1 MNKTLLNNLTHK
13 NNIYTTEKLTS
24 TAEKI
29 VLKASG
35 RSVNSASYVIYTYDK
50 DGKESIASQN
60 EISSGSF
67 SVDYSFDPLYLSV
80 YHNAVQFRIAINGV
94 SLDAFSLEEV
104 EVTAGKEH
112 VSFSNIVTVNGE
124 EKAIVRKLD
133 GSEITVPIVP
143 KKVLFMGN
151 SLLLGMTYYGMCATD
166 PQNDYYYHVTTEL
179 LKHSPECQFVKL
191 HGVQFECND
200 TEQSFYDNVYKNPN
214 RLTGRPTLEDLTDDI
229 DLAIIQIGD
238 NANNPQ
244 RVEVFKQTCEPF
256 IKILKEHCPKARI
269 IWVYG
274 WYNKAP
280 THASLMAACDKWKV
294 ESLDLS
300 AMMPLKE
307 NQATKGQTY
316 IKPDGSVDVAPDG
329 WLSHPGN
336 VGMYRIAKKIIK
348 KIGL

>member
-1 MNKTLLNNLTHK
+1 MDKILIKNLTCVE
-13 NNIYTTEKLTS
+13 NTYTSEKVSS

-35 RSVNSASYVIYTYDK
+35 KAEISASYIIYTYDQN
-50 DGKESIASQN
+50 GTESVANEN
-60 EISSGSF
+60 EITCGDF

-80 YHNAVQFRIAINGV
+80 YHNAVQFRVAINGV

-104 EVTAGKEH
+104 EVTADKEH
-112 VSFSNIVTVNGE
+112 ITFSNIVTENGE
-124 EKAIVRKLD
+124 KRAIVKQLD

-143 KKVLFMGN
+143 SKVLFMGN

-166 PQNDYYYHVTTEL
+166 PQNDYYYHVSTEI
-179 LKHSPECQFVKL
+179 LKHNPDCEFVKL
-191 HGVQFECND
+191 HGVHFEIP
-200 TEQSFYDNVYKNPN
+200 ESIEAFYDNVYKNPN
-214 RLTGRPTLEDLTDDI
+214 RVTDRPTVEDLTDDI

-244 RVEVFKQTCEPF
+244 RVEIFKQTCEPF

-274 WYNKAP
+274 WYNKAS
-280 THASLMAACDKWKV
+280 THTELMAACDKWKV
-294 ESLDLS
+294 ESIDLS

-316 IKPDGSVDVAPDG
+316 IKPDGTVEVAPDG

-336 VGMYRIAKKIIK
+336 VGMYRIAKKMIE